1 MLSSGDLGNNPFSYE
16 YGPDNLRYKKT
27 VNGVE
32 TYYYWDGNL
41 LVGEK
46 TGTDF
51 YRYFYD
57 ASGII
62 GMKYNSNYY
71 YFEKDIL
78 GNILRAYDTNGTI
91 VASFNYDSFGNF
103 NASGSMVNLVKF
115 RYRGYYYDAE
125 TGFYYLQNRYYDPT
139 IFRFISADKS
149 SLLSTLAN
157 SIGELNLYV
166 YCNNNPIMHTDPTG
180 EIDWEKIGGWILVLT
195 VAVFATSAIAVVGLG
210 LILTNTVVASV
221 LVGAGVGYFAGVTG
235 SIVVQGGLNNIADID
250 PYSVL
255 FSGLIGAGIGA
266 VSGATSFT
274 FSKIGEALGESLGY
288 ILSNAT
294 HIGSGIN
301 FAKAFGISTSMLS
314 ALGSAIGGMIGG
326 SLAGTLT
333 NNFANK
339 FVTQTFGEKYTVDNP
354 NYLRSALLN
363 FFKWLNPY

>member
-1 MLSSGDLGNNPFSYE
+1 MLASGDLGNNPFSYE
-16 YGPDNLRYKKT
+16 YGPDNLRYRKDVSGFT
-27 VNGVE
+27 
-32 TYYYWDGNL
+32 TYYYWDGDRL
-41 LVGEK
+41 AGEI
-46 TGTDF
+46 TGSNITQ
-51 YRYFYD
+51 YLYD

-71 YFEKDIL
+71 YFEKNIL
-78 GNILRAYDTNGTI
+78 GDVLAVYNSNGAI
-91 VASFNYDSFGNF
+91 VASFTYDSFGNF
-103 NASGSMVNLVKF
+103 NASGTMADLVKF

-139 IFRFISADKS
+139 ICRFISADKS

-166 YCNNNPIMHTDPTG
+166 YCNNNPIMYTDPTG
-180 EIDWEKIGGWILVLT
+180 EIDWKIIGGWLLVLT
-195 VAVFATSAIAVVGLG
+195 VAAIAGYGIAAVALGKVVVDSLA
-210 LILTNTVVASV
+210 ASII
-221 LVGAGVGYFAGVTG
+221 VGASVGYFAGVTG
-235 SIVVQGGLNNIADID
+235 SIVVHGGLNNIADID
-250 PYSVL
+250 PFSVL
-255 FSGLIGAGIGA
+255 LAGGIGAGIGA
-266 VSGATSFT
+266 ASGATSFT
-274 FSKIGEALGESLGY
+274 FSKIGKALGKSLGY
-288 ILSNAT
+288 MLSNAT